1 MLVPPERFDDERRR
15 LAGMLP
21 GAEIEPA
28 AGSRQA
34 GAAFVALVRDLDLPI
49 PVLVERGG
57 YELPAAEVGAGR
69 TRVLRRGELRLVL
82 VDDRS
87 EFARRVRA

>member
-28 AGSRQA
+28 TGGRQA

-57 YELPAAEVGAGR
+57 YELPAAEVGGQG

-82 VDDRS
+82 VDDRA

>member
-1 MLVPPERFDDERRR
+1 VADGFDAERRR

-28 AGSRQA
+28 GAEPAG
-34 GAAFVALVRDLDLPI
+34 VIALVRDLDAPI

-57 YELPAAEVGAGR
+57 YEYPLEADAGAGR
-69 TRVLRRGELRLVL
+69 SRRLRRGNLRLVL
-82 VDDRS
+82 VDDRA
-87 EFARRVRA
+87 EFARLVRA